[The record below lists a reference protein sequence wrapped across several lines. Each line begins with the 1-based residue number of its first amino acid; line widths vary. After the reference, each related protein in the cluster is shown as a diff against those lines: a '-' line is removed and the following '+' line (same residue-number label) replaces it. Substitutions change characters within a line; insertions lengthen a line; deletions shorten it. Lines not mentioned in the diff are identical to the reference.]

1 MKLSERIKA
10 SEVYR
15 VKHSKT
21 GNTYNICDIAEHTE
35 TGELMVTY
43 ARDEDAP
50 THLKLWVRPLAMFDD
65 SVEVNGEMVPRFV
78 SDHS

>member
-1 MKLSERIKA
+1 VKLSERIEA

-21 GNTYNICDIAEHTE
+21 GNTYYIWDISEHTE

-43 ARDEDAP
+43 LQDDNA
-50 THLKLWVRPLAMFDD
+50 LKLWVRPLAMFDD
-65 SVEVNGEMVPRFV
+65 SVEVDGEMVPRFV
-78 SDHS
+78 SDHT